1 MGLERLSRHGLFVGG
16 ARRRDGGAWRKW
28 RRRQRQPQYRW
39 QPWRARGVAECDDAP
54 DQEDIVE
61 GTFGKAY
68 CLVGGYIARRAVL
81 VDYVRSFAPG
91 FIFTTALP
99 PMVAAGALASVRHL
113 KTSEVE
119 RAGQRERVAATRA
132 ALTAAGSPPMPGEG
146 HTLPIL
152 IGDAGRC
159 QAISDRLLARHGIY
173 VTAIN
178 HPTVPV
184 GDERLRLAPLYL
196 RDDRHLAALIAALTK
211 TFDAIGQPCG

>member
-1 MGLERLSRHGLFVGG
+1 MPSACTPRGG
-16 ARRRDGGAWRKW
+16 
-28 RRRQRQPQYRW
+28 
-39 QPWRARGVAECDDAP
+39 GVAERDGVA
-54 DQEDIVE
+54 DQVDIVE

-68 CLVGGYIARRAVL
+68 GLVGGYIAGRAVL

-132 ALTAAGSPPMPGEG
+132 ALTAAGFPPMPGDS
-146 HTLPIL
+146 HILPIL
-152 IGDAGRC
+152 IGRRPLPGDQRP
-159 QAISDRLLARHGIY
+159 LARHGIY
-173 VTAIN
+173 MRR

-184 GDERLRLAPLYL
+184 GVERFFG
-196 RDDRHLAALIAALTK
+196 HLCTTTDPALIA
-211 TFDAIGQPCG
+211 P

>member
-1 MGLERLSRHGLFVGG
+1 MSGPRGG
-16 ARRRDGGAWRKW
+16 
-28 RRRQRQPQYRW
+28 
-39 QPWRARGVAECDDAP
+39 GVAECDGVA

-68 CLVGGYIARRAVL
+68 CLVGRYIAGRSVL
-81 VDYVRSFAPG
+81 VDYVRSFEPG
-91 FIFTTALP
+91 FIFTTALL
-99 PMVAAGALASVRHL
+99 PMVTAGALASVRHL
-113 KTSEVE
+113 KTSELE

-132 ALTAAGSPPMPGEG
+132 ALTAAGFPPMPRDS

-184 GDERLRLAPLYL
+184 GGERLRLAPLHL
-196 RDDRHLAALIAALTK
+196 HGDCHLAALIAALTK
-211 TFDAIGQPCG
+211 TSKAIGQPCG